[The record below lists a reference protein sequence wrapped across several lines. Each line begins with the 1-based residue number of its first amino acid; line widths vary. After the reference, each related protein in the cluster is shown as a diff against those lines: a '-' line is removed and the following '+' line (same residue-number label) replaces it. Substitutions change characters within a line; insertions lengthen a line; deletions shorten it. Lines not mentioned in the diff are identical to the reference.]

1 MKKTIILF
9 AVAISSVAAFAQKK
23 TTTSGTIA
31 FDATTPTD
39 DLPKAENKT
48 VIAAIDTKKGTVSF
62 EALIKSFTFGNPMMQ
77 EHFNGPKWINSEKN
91 PTATFK
97 GTITNV
103 AEVNFAKDGTYT
115 ANLEGDLSLHGETS
129 KVNTTATIVVAG
141 NLVNTTSSFTVKL
154 ADYKLSNAG
163 GKLADEPKITVSA
176 ELK

>member
-23 TTTSGTIA
+23 TTTSATVA
-31 FDATTPTD
+31 FDATTAAD
-39 DLPKAENKT
+39 AAPKAENKT

-77 EHFNGPKWINSEKN
+77 EHFNGPKWIDSEKN

-97 GTITNV
+97 GTITNL
-103 AEVNFAKDGTYT
+103 ADVNFSKDGTYT
-115 ANLEGDLSLHGETS
+115 ANVEGDLAMHGETS
-129 KVNTTATIVVAG
+129 KVTTTATIVVAG
-141 NLVNTTSSFTVKL
+141 KTVNTTSSFTVKL
-154 ADYKLSNAG
+154 ADYKLSNAN